1 MNLYT
6 QTKGRIVG
14 NEVVDKSIQEAS
26 DTSSGTVNE
35 IMDDE
40 PDMWE
45 QGLDYMFLKQQ
56 NLYLKD

>member
-26 DTSSGTVNE
+26 DTVKYVSDWTEDIG
-35 IMDDE
+35 DE
-40 PDMWE
+40 YFSW
-45 QGLDYMFLKQQ
+45 LKY
-56 NLYLKD
+56 NPAC